1 MPSWNS
7 QSGSAL
13 DLSALGK
20 GPARAL
26 PRRTDRLDLSP
37 SVSPA
42 PAGRRRLLSA
52 VLAILFCLP
61 SPASAARFLQ
71 LVIAQEG
78 VTVLR
83 AAYDSPDRAPT
94 ANAWREL
101 QKPPIF
107 GADTDSTRI
116 TPNPQDPTRAVLKGD
131 ITVTLLHV
139 DRLLAQ
145 AKVNRLELTR
155 PDAQSLAWHLTGPE
169 VERTAQLAG
178 LPKPSLYLNRTVIG
192 LTVVA
197 LLLLGFLLA
206 VAFVGWRLRR
216 MLRS

>member
-1 MPSWNS
+1 MRPR
-7 QSGSAL
+7 QS
-13 DLSALGK
+13 
-20 GPARAL
+20 
-26 PRRTDRLDLSP
+26 LSP
-37 SVSPA
+37 T
-42 PAGRRRLLSA
+42 PAGCLRLLSA
-52 VLAILFCLP
+52 ILALLLGLP
-61 SPASAARFLQ
+61 STASAARFLQ
-71 LVIAQEG
+71 LVIAQDG

-116 TPNPQDPTRAVLKGD
+116 TPEPLDPTRAVLTGD

-155 PDAQSLAWHLTGPE
+155 PDAQSRAWHLTGPE

-178 LPKPSLYLNRTVIG
+178 LPKPSFYLDRTVIG
-192 LTVVA
+192 LMVVA
-197 LLLLGFLLA
+197 LMLLGFLLA
-206 VAFVGWRLRR
+206 VAFAGWRLRR
-216 MLRS
+216 LLKS